1 MSGYTYSKFLK
12 SFYNNPIL
20 KNGCKELGENIY
32 KYSNKKN
39 NLITY
44 SKFRDQYTIL
54 NLDKLDTH
62 KELAQIQAYLH
73 VHNNLINF
81 VNVKNLNMNLQST
94 YNKIFN
100 KETNI
105 LKGRSNTKV

>member
-1 MSGYTYSKFLK
+1 MTAYSYSKFLK
-12 SFYNNPIL
+12 SFYYNPVI
-20 KNGCKELGENIY
+20 KNGCIELGETIY

-73 VHNNLINF
+73 VNNNLINF

-94 YNKIFN
+94 YKKIFN
-100 KETNI
+100 KKTDI
-105 LKGRSNTKV
+105 LNGRE